1 MRRVKKKMQKTEN
14 FLKGILKLYKCVKVF
29 SPKVKSCLG
38 GEKGK
43 KMKKG
48 EKDMNRA
55 IQHNG
60 GRVSGNRGDS
70 YPKRPSSFVLTA
82 ISVVSVFVTVAL
94 LMTGTVEAQVAPN
107 PTFVTVN
114 VSPPNPPTIPADQ
127 ITIGWSTGQVQ
138 KGSHSIHVTT
148 IASTPDYAMMGVP
161 SVPTDFMTPDYAMV
175 GVPTDFTL
183 QSATQISYW
192 GYTSSSSSVNA
203 PDEIFL
209 FLDTDNDGEVDVI
222 LGNHW
227 GPSGTG
233 SWQQWN
239 MTKGSWFTADPD
251 TGVTTPAN
259 ISDYCDKGYKVL
271 GVAIGAGSPESY
283 PTGVTVDVY
292 LDNLTIDVDGDGN
305 PEYTL
310 DDDTGTIEVFCET
323 INGTTYCASIQDA
336 INAALPG
343 DTILVAAGL
352 YNITKPASEHADI
365 LVNKDNLT
373 LRAMNPAATLADPW
387 NPSEA
392 SIIVASGNVEDV
404 VNIAADGVTFDGFT
418 VSRKGANVYGINI
431 SDFCNNCVVKNNY
444 ITNCSYGILAAGDG
458 HNISNNTC
466 VYNGYGIYIYNSD
479 NVTIEDNTCNYN
491 KYYGI
496 IIGGSANVTIEDNTC
511 NSNEVGIVIVESAN
525 VTIEDN
531 TCNSNG
537 HGIYLELSRGI
548 VIRFNN
554 ISNNT
559 AEDSGVH
566 VESGCED
573 ILISFNNIY
582 GNSPYG
588 VYNDPSNSLVNATNN
603 WWGDVSGPSSVGHG
617 TGDKVSANVDYDPW
631 LDAPYPG
638 GQPINFTGA
647 QTTTTSTGTTEIDAK
662 VNASTTVS
670 INTTAPVNVT
680 IAEYSRNPGSGF
692 SGDIGKYIDVHVD
705 DTTNVT
711 NMTIKLFYT
720 DADIVGLNENTLRM
734 LWWNDATG
742 EWVACSNTGVNTTDQ
757 NGYSGYIW
765 AYIDQT
771 TIPSLSDLTG
781 KPFGGQGSSLERVPV
796 LTPIGLLVLI
806 SILNVVLAV
815 ATMKRKKSK

>member
-1 MRRVKKKMQKTEN
+1 
-14 FLKGILKLYKCVKVF
+14 
-29 SPKVKSCLG
+29 
-38 GEKGK
+38 
-43 KMKKG
+43 MKKG

-55 IQHNG
+55 MQHSG
-60 GRVSGNRGDS
+60 GYVSGNRGAS
-70 YPKRPSSFVLTA
+70 SINGLKGLSSKRLSSFVLTA

-127 ITIGWSTGQVQ
+127 ITIRWSTGQVQ
-138 KGSHSIHVTT
+138 KGNHSIHVNTT
-148 IASTPDYAMMGVP
+148 AA
-161 SVPTDFMTPDYAMV
+161 TPDYAMV
-175 GVPTDFTL
+175 GVPTNFTL

-192 GYTSSSSSVNA
+192 GYTAGGNVNA

-209 FLDTDNDGEVDVI
+209 FLDTDNNDGEVDVI

-227 GPSGTG
+227 GPPGTG

-239 MTKGSWFTADPD
+239 MTKGSWFTVVDPR
-251 TGVTTPAN
+251 TGVTTSAN

-271 GVAIGAGSPESY
+271 GVAIGAGSPENS
-283 PTGVTVDVY
+283 TGVTVNVY

-336 INAALPG
+336 IDAALPG
-343 DTILVAAGL
+343 DTILVHDGTYSENVVINKSLTVQAASSPVLDGRGIGGIGVKIEASNVSLTGFIIQNYETGVQIESGTNVSIIGNDILNNGLDTGILVKAAAG
-352 YNITKPASEHADI
+352 N
-365 LVNKDNLT
+365 
-373 LRAMNPAATLADPW
+373 
-387 NPSEA
+387 EA
-392 SIIVASGNVEDV
+392 
-404 VNIAADGVTFDGFT
+404 
-418 VSRKGANVYGINI
+418 
-431 SDFCNNCVVKNNY
+431 
-444 ITNCSYGILAAGDG
+444 
-458 HNISNNTC
+458 H
-466 VYNGYGIYIYNSD
+466 
-479 NVTIEDNTCNYN
+479 
-491 KYYGI
+491 
-496 IIGGSANVTIEDNTC
+496 
-511 NSNEVGIVIVESAN
+511 
-525 VTIEDN
+525 
-531 TCNSNG
+531 
-537 HGIYLELSRGI
+537 
-548 VIRFNN
+548 FNN
-554 ISNNT
+554 IVGNDIGVKNEDPDDT
-559 AEDSGVH
+559 FDAE
-566 VESGCED
+566 
-573 ILISFNNIY
+573 
-582 GNSPYG
+582 
-588 VYNDPSNSLVNATNN
+588 NN
-603 WWGDVSGPSSVGHG
+603 WWGDVSGPSGVGYG

-647 QTTTTSTGTTEIDAK
+647 QTTTTGTGTTEIDAK

-711 NMTIKLFYT
+711 NITIKLFYT

-734 LWWNDATG
+734 LWWDDTTG

-765 AYIDQT
+765 AYIDQK

-781 KPFGGQGSSLERVPV
+781 APFGGQGSSPERVPV
-796 LTPIGLLVLI
+796 LTPIGLLTLI
-806 SILNVVLAV
+806 GILNVVLAV

>member
-1 MRRVKKKMQKTEN
+1 MQHKRR
-14 FLKGILKLYKCVKVF
+14 
-29 SPKVKSCLG
+29 
-38 GEKGK
+38 
-43 KMKKG
+43 
-48 EKDMNRA
+48 D
-55 IQHNG
+55 
-60 GRVSGNRGDS
+60 VSGNRGDS
-70 YPKRPSSFVLTA
+70 YPKRLSPFVLTA

-94 LMTGTVEAQVAPN
+94 LMIGTVEAQVAPN

-127 ITIGWSTGQVQ
+127 ITIGWSTEQVQ

-148 IASTPDYAMMGVP
+148 TAA
-161 SVPTDFMTPDYAMV
+161 TPDYAMV

-192 GYTSSSSSVNA
+192 GYTAGGDVNA

-209 FLDTDNDGEVDVI
+209 FLDTDKDGEVDVI

-227 GPSGTG
+227 GPPGTG

-239 MTKGSWFTADPD
+239 MTKGSWFTVDPR

-259 ISDYCDKGYKVL
+259 ISDYYDKGYKVL
-271 GVAIGAGSPESY
+271 GVSIGAGSPESY
-283 PTGVTVDVY
+283 PTGVTMNVY
-292 LDNLTIDVDGDGN
+292 LDNLTIDVNGDGN
-305 PEYTL
+305 PEYAL
-310 DDDTGTIEVFCET
+310 DDDTGTIEVSCET
-323 INGTTYCASIQDA
+323 TNGTTYCASIQDA

-373 LRAMNPAATLADPW
+373 LRAMNPAATLADPLD
-387 NPSEA
+387 PSKA
-392 SIIVASGNVEDV
+392 SIIVASGNVADV
-404 VNIAADGVTFDGFT
+404 VNIAAGEVTFDGFT
-418 VSRKGANVYGINI
+418 VSGEGFAGVGINI
-431 SDFCNNCVVKNNY
+431 SDWIDRKLCNNCVVTNNY
-444 ITNCSYGILAAGDG
+444 ITGCSCGIWATGGD

-466 VYNGYGIYIYNSD
+466 VSNRYGIGIYDSA
-479 NVTIEDNTCNYN
+479 NVTIEENTCDSNGAGL
-491 KYYGI
+491 GI
-496 IIGGSANVTIEDNTC
+496 VGSANVTIEENTC
-511 NSNEVGIVIVESAN
+511 DSNRI
-525 VTIEDN
+525 
-531 TCNSNG
+531 
-537 HGIYLELSRGI
+537 GIYLKSSSGI
-548 VIRFNN
+548 IIRFNT

-559 AEDSGVH
+559 AEKSGVH
-566 VESGCED
+566 VGSGCAD
-573 ILISFNNIY
+573 ILISLNNIY

-588 VYNDPSNSLVNATNN
+588 VYNHHSNPPVDATNN
-603 WWGDVSGPSSVGHG
+603 WWGDVSGPSGVGYG
-617 TGDKVSANVDYDPW
+617 TGDKISANVNYDPW

-647 QTTTTSTGTTEIDAK
+647 QTTTTGTGTTEIDAK

-692 SGDIGKYIDVHVD
+692 SGDISKYIDVHVD
-705 DTTNVT
+705 NTTNVT

-720 DADIVGLNENTLRM
+720 DADIVGLNENSLRM
-734 LWWNDATG
+734 LWWNNATG

-781 KPFGGQGSSLERVPV
+781 APFGGQGSSPERVPV

-806 SILNVVLAV
+806 GILNVVLAV
-815 ATMKRKKSK
+815 ATMKRKK